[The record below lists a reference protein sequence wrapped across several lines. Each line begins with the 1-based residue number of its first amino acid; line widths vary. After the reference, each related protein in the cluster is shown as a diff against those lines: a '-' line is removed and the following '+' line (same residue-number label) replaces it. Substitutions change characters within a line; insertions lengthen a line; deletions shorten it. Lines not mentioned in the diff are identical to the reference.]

1 MDPRAT
7 DMNHDDQNETRRI
20 RDDIE
25 RTQREMSRTIDEI
38 EDRLSPR
45 NVMQRTKESVR
56 RAGVNKTRSL
66 VDKVKAN
73 PIPAAMAGIG
83 LYLLMRD
90 HDRGDDIYEIDS
102 VGYDAGYDATYGHS
116 HTRIDAMQDRV
127 HGGVDQVRER
137 VDSARERVSG
147 AMDTARDRISGAMSS
162 ARESVSH
169 VGDRASSGMYRARSS
184 GQDLLSSNPLI
195 LGVAAVALG
204 AIVGSLIPE
213 TEREDQLFGE
223 HRDKLMDRGRDLA
236 REGVDRAKN
245 VASAVT
251 STVTEKAK
259 DVAKDVA
266 SAAKDAATDNA
277 RM

>member
-7 DMNHDDQNETRRI
+7 DMSHDHDDTRRI
-20 RDDIE
+20 RDDIQ

-90 HDRGDDIYEIDS
+90 NERADDIYEIDD
-102 VGYDAGYDATYGHS
+102 VAYDASYGHS
-116 HTRIDAMQDRV
+116 RTRMDAMQDRM
-127 HGGVDQVRER
+127 HER

-147 AMDTARDRISGAMSS
+147 AVDSAKERIHDAMSS

-169 VGDRASSGMYRARSS
+169 AGDRASSRMYLARSS
-184 GQDLLSSNPLI
+184 GRDLLSSNPLI
-195 LGVAAVALG
+195 MGIAAIALG
-204 AIVGSLIPE
+204 AIAGSLIPE
-213 TEREDQLFGE
+213 TEREDRLFGE
-223 HRDKLMDRGRDLA
+223 QRDRLMDRGRDLA

-251 STVTEKAK
+251 EKAK
-259 DVAKDVA
+259 DAAKDVA
-266 SAAKDAATDNA
+266 GVAMDAARDNA